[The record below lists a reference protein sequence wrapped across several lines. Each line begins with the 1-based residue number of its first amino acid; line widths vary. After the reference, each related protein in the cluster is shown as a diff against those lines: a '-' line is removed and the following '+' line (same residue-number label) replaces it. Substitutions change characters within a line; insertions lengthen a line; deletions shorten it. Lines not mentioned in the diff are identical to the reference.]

1 MRFFESRW
9 SWKEEESTERKCP
22 NPIQFQIQ
30 HSSEQATKLAKV
42 NLVEVMVEVISQF
55 EAAAPQKQNLI
66 FFLDQLTFLDPYSC
80 RLQENKAYLLQNY

>member
-1 MRFFESRW
+1 
-9 SWKEEESTERKCP
+9 
-22 NPIQFQIQ
+22 
-30 HSSEQATKLAKV
+30 
-42 NLVEVMVEVISQF
+42 MVEVISQF